1 VSKHPKAGDSSAMP
15 SMTLSQLR
23 NTRRL
28 LRWLRAGKTVK
39 LYSRKTLIG
48 WIVPVT
54 EEESRRRSLKKSRP

>member
-1 VSKHPKAGDSSAMP
+1 MP

-23 NTRRL
+23 DTRRL
-28 LRWLRAGKTVK
+28 LAWLRAGKTVK

-48 WIVPVT
+48 WIVPLT